1 MKKLI
6 TLFTVSAILFTAIFT
21 GCSKSKAK
29 NTEKITF
36 VLDWTPNTNHT
47 GLYVAQEKGYFE
59 KEGLSVEI
67 IQPSEDSAEMMIAAG
82 RAQFGVS
89 FQDSIAPAFAQEE
102 PLPVTAVAALLQHN
116 TSGIVSLK
124 EKGIDSPAKMEGFK
138 YATWDS
144 PVELA
149 TIKKIVERDGGD
161 YSKIQLIPS
170 TVYDVITALNTEI
183 DTVWIFWA
191 WDGVALSNAGYD
203 VNYLDFGKIDP
214 VFDYY
219 TPIMI
224 ANNDF
229 LKKNP
234 EAAKKFLKAVAAGYE
249 YAITNLD
256 DAAKILCKAAP
267 ELSPELV
274 TASQKWISTQYK
286 ADVSQW
292 GFIDSARWNRFYNW
306 LNDEKLVER
315 SIPENFGF
323 TNEYL
328 K

>member
-1 MKKLI
+1 MKKNLSLCILALLI
-6 TLFTVSAILFTAIFT
+6 TSILTLSS
-21 GCSKSKAK
+21 CSSNKKT
-29 NTEKITF
+29 NKITF

-47 GLYVAQEKGYFE
+47 GLYVAQEKGFFE

-67 IQPSEDSAEMMIAAG
+67 VQPSQDGASMMVASG

-89 FQDSIAPAFAQEE
+89 FQDSIAPAFAQDE
-102 PLPVTAVAALLQHN
+102 PLPVTAVAAMIQHN

-124 EKGIDSPAKMEGFK
+124 EKGIDSPAKLENSK

-149 TIKKIVERDGGD
+149 TIKTIMERDGGD
-161 YSKIQLIPS
+161 FSKLKLIPS

-191 WDGVALSNAGYD
+191 WDGVALTNAGYEI
-203 VNYLDFGKIDP
+203 NYLDFGKIDP
-214 VFDYY
+214 IFDYY
-219 TPIMI
+219 TPII
-224 ANNDF
+224 IGNNEF

-234 EAAKKFLKAVAAGYE
+234 EVAKKFLKAVAEGYE
-249 YAITNLD
+249 FAIENPE
-256 DAAKILCKAAP
+256 ASANILCKAAP

-274 TASQKWISTQYK
+274 LASQKWISSQYK
-286 ADVSQW
+286 AEVSQW
-292 GFIDSARWNRFYNW
+292 GYIDPVRWNRFYNW
-306 LNDEKLVER
+306 LNSEKLVDKNL
-315 SIPENFGF
+315 PENYGF
-323 TNEYL
+323 TNAYL